1 MGKGVISTI
10 QSMIQII
17 VLVFTLKVKH
27 NVSNNFVAD
36 SSFARVGRTDLFQ
49 VATVTVDSD
58 K

>member
-1 MGKGVISTI
+1 
-10 QSMIQII
+10 MIQII